1 MNKEILRDVVG
12 WDTVTWGRA
21 ISYWQIKQLKID
33 VAPGREIKVLD
44 IGSLGGG
51 LSLMFALMG
60 CQVRCTD
67 LKNPKETAAPLHQR
81 YGVANRITYQV
92 LDALELNEE
101 ESCDIICFKSVLG
114 GVGHDDNY
122 EAQRKMM
129 ENIYRALKPGG
140 YLLFAENTTASPLHR
155 FLRKCFI
162 PWSSYWRYVTLQEI
176 NELCGPF
183 SEVRHK
189 SFGFLGTMGRNEGQR
204 IFLGSI
210 DQLLDRFMPAVAKY
224 CVSVVARK

>member
-1 MNKEILRDVVG
+1 MDRMLLRNIVT

-21 ISYWQIKQLKID
+21 ISYWQTEQLD
-33 VAPGREIKVLD
+33 LGGTDEREIKVLD

-60 CQVRCTD
+60 FQVRCTD
-67 LKNPKETAAPLHQR
+67 LKDPQKTAAPLHQR
-81 YGVANRITYQV
+81 YGVEDRITYQV

-101 ESCDIICFKSVLG
+101 ESYDIICFKSVLG

-122 EAQRKMM
+122 EAQRKMI

-155 FLRKCFI
+155 FLRKRFI
-162 PWSSYWRYVTLQEI
+162 SWSSYWRYVTLKEVD
-176 NELCGPF
+176 ELCSPF

-189 SFGFLGTMGRNEGQR
+189 SFGFWGTMGRNEGQR

-210 DQLLDRFMPAVAKY
+210 DQLLDRFIPATAKY